1 MERFAF
7 AALCGSVCLAVPA
20 VSAHAQAPDSGGLD
34 WRDGGVCYEIFVRSF
49 YDSDG
54 DGVGDLRGL
63 IQKLDYIN
71 DGDPET
77 RDDLGARCI
86 WLMPVARSPSYHG
99 YDVTDY
105 YRVEPDYGTNDDFK
119 LLVFEA
125 RRRGVRVLVDLVLNH
140 TSSEHPFF
148 KHALLHPESPYRD
161 WYVWSPTHPGVRNPW
176 GGDNWHR
183 SPVRDEYFYGFFWS
197 GMPDLNYRTPAVR
210 EEAKRIARFW
220 LEEMGVDGFRLD
232 AIPFLVEEDGIVQH
246 APGTHEVLREIA
258 AHIRDVAPGA
268 FTIGEVW
275 DSTGAM
281 LPYYPD
287 QLDAHFA
294 FEVSDGLLE
303 AVRTASSTGLLAA
316 VERLQRAVPDHRWA
330 PFLRNHDQTRTLTA
344 LGGDVRRAKLAA
356 GLLLTLPGVPFV
368 YYGEEIGMT
377 GDKPDPR
384 LRTPMHWSLGPTA
397 GFSEGIPWEPL
408 QPDSLSANVQA
419 MDGDPNSLLE
429 LYRRLIRLRA
439 EDPALGGGQL
449 VALDAGTERVAA
461 YLRRRGDRVAL
472 VIANLAEEPL
482 ARVALSSEGA
492 VLPAGPYHAEVLH
505 GDGPAAPL
513 RVGADGRI
521 RDYAPLDSLPPLRV
535 HVFRLSGGDRQGRP
549 TGAVAAR

>member
-7 AALCGSVCLAVPA
+7 AALCGSACLAVPA

-183 SPVRDEYFYGFFWS
+183 SPVREEYFYGFFWS

-246 APGTHEVLREIA
+246 APGTHDVLREVA

-294 FEVSDGLLE
+294 FEVSDRLLE

-521 RDYAPLDSLPPLRV
+521 RDYAPLDSLPPLRL
-535 HVFRLSGGDRQGRP
+535 HVFRLSGGDRQGSP